1 MDVTRFAFLGQ
12 TYSADLPQ
20 RLEHV
25 PIRVEQGIP
34 AAGSDTNPLFCNMF

>member
-1 MDVTRFAFLGQ
+1 MPPGQ
-12 TYSADLPQ
+12 TYTADLHQ

-25 PIRVEQGIP
+25 PICVEQGIP